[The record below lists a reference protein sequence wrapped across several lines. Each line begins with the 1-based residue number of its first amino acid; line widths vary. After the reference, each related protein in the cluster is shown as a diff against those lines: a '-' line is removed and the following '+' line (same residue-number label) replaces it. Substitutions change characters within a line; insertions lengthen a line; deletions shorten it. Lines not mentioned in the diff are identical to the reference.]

1 MDAELS
7 ALWTVSGV
15 GSTEGLFSKKD
26 HLAQAV
32 GSVHCLP
39 PAGGSLETVL
49 IERQKCW
56 VQAPLGATNLEYDAK
71 GTVTTTEPMREGDSE
86 LQGGRGLLSG
96 ESLVCKQIK
105 QEASG

>member
-1 MDAELS
+1 M
-7 ALWTVSGV
+7 

-32 GSVHCLP
+32 GSVHYLP
-39 PAGGSLETVL
+39 PAGGSLETAL

-56 VQAPLGATNLEYDAK
+56 VQVPLGATNLEYDAK
-71 GTVTTTEPMREGDSE
+71 GTVTMAEPMREGDSE